1 MYAGVGFFVLWGGW
15 LVGWLAG
22 GGGGGGGRPPP
33 MCVLTLIEPFSVE
46 IYPSQLIGRKGSQ
59 SGDGGSSCRFL
70 VRGRG

>member
-1 MYAGVGFFVLWGGW
+1 MLVWDFLCCGVVGW
-15 LVGWLAG
+15 LVGWLG
-22 GGGGGGGRPPP
+22 GGGG

-70 VRGRG
+70 VRGRR